1 MNGLLGFYEGGQ
13 SFLHGRNPTLK
24 LVSLIVPMLA
34 VTLAFDPWTPVLFFG
49 LALVVL
55 CVLGQVPLRQIARPL
70 SLFFV
75 LSALG
80 LLASNAFFY
89 DPPEGASVTVLWEG
103 GPLRLTLEGLR
114 VGFALT
120 MRTMAIVTL
129 SLIFVATTD
138 PTDLVLSLIQHAHF
152 PFRLGYGILVAYRF
166 LPMWRTELDV
176 IRSAHR
182 IRGVGE
188 RTSLPGRWEQLRR
201 YAVPLLAGAIRK
213 AERVSIAMDSKAFGA
228 LPKRTYYRRLDL
240 TRADWAMLAVSAL
253 VTLFILLALA
263 SAGLLVGYGV
273 VSGD

>member
-1 MNGLLGFYEGGQ
+1 MNGLLAFYEGGS

-24 LVSLIVPMLA
+24 LVSLMIPMLA
-34 VTLAFDPWTPVLFFG
+34 VTLAFDPWTPVVFFG
-49 LALVVL
+49 LGLLALR
-55 CVLGQVPLRQIARPL
+55 VLGHVPLRQVARPL
-70 SLFFV
+70 ALLFV

-80 LLASNAFFY
+80 LLGSNAFFY
-89 DPPEGASVTVLWEG
+89 DPPSGTSLTVLWEG
-103 GPLRLTLEGLR
+103 GPFRLTLEGLR

-120 MRTMAIVTL
+120 MRTMAIVTF

-138 PTDLVLSLIQHAHF
+138 PTDFVLSLIQHVRF

-166 LPMWRTELDV
+166 LPLWRTELDV

-188 RTSLPGRWEQLRR
+188 RTSLKGRWEQLQR

-228 LPKRTYYRRLDL
+228 LPGRTYYRRLNL
-240 TRADWAMLAVSAL
+240 TRVDWAMLAASAL
-253 VTLFILLALA
+253 ITLLMLIALA

-273 VSGD
+273 VPGD

>member
-1 MNGLLGFYEGGQ
+1 MNGLLAFYEGGS

-24 LVSLIVPMLA
+24 LVSLMIPMLA
-34 VTLAFDPWTPVLFFG
+34 VTLAFDPWTPVVLFG
-49 LALVVL
+49 LGLLALR
-55 CVLGQVPLRQIARPL
+55 VLGHVPLRQVARPL
-70 SLFFV
+70 ALLFV

-80 LLASNAFFY
+80 LLGSNAFFY
-89 DPPEGASVTVLWEG
+89 DPPSGTSLTVLWEG
-103 GPLRLTLEGLR
+103 GPFRLTLEGLR

-120 MRTMAIVTL
+120 MRTMAIVTF

-138 PTDLVLSLIQHAHF
+138 PTDFVLSLIQHVRF

-166 LPMWRTELDV
+166 LPLWRTELDV

-188 RTSLPGRWEQLRR
+188 RTSLKGRWEQLQR

-228 LPKRTYYRRLDL
+228 LPGRTYYRRLNL
-240 TRADWAMLAVSAL
+240 TRVDWAMLAASAL
-253 VTLFILLALA
+253 ITLLMLLALA

-273 VSGD
+273 VPGD